1 MKSIRSKLI
10 FWVAVLFIF
19 IGLSIYLPLSIILPE
34 KITSQVIKRD
44 VDIAKFLSNET
55 KSLLLLDDKIALSIL
70 LHDNLD
76 RLEDV
81 QYLFVRGPEEKIISH
96 TFNKGFPKGLLSF
109 NPGSY
114 PHSVKGFLSNNR
126 RLYDIAIPIL
136 EGELGTLHMGI
147 SLESGK
153 KDIAE
158 IAKIN
163 YYVAIVILIGLGIG
177 IVVFLIIGILF
188 SNQIIRL
195 KNFASRIGGGDL
207 EAKIDIK
214 SKDEIGELT
223 TAFNEMVGHL
233 KENIQEIKRLNTV
246 EERNRIALDLHDGCA
261 QDLANIIKR
270 IELSE
275 RLYKIDPAKAIE
287 ELALLRESTKDL
299 LNRTRQVIF
308 DLKSPE
314 ETDFNIVDNLNSY
327 LIEYKKSNNIDVNLN
342 ISGSIDGIVNK
353 KSVFYIIREALANVK
368 KHSMARKVDLS
379 LVANN
384 GSNLKIFIK
393 DDGKGFNVNRTELSG
408 SSSGKWGLAGMRQR
422 ASSLGGTFVIE
433 SVPEQGTMVSIDI
446 PLKERS

>member
-1 MKSIRSKLI
+1 MKSMRSKLI
-10 FWVAVLFIF
+10 FWVTVLFIF
-19 IGLSIYLPLSIILPE
+19 IGLFIYLPLSIILPE
-34 KITSQVIKRD
+34 KIMSQVIKRD

-96 TFNKGFPKGLLSF
+96 TFSKGFPKGLLSF

-114 PHSVKGFLSNNR
+114 PHSVKGFLSNNK
-126 RLYDIAIPIL
+126 RLYDIAIPIS

-158 IAKIN
+158 IAKVN

-214 SKDEIGELT
+214 SKDEIGVLT

-275 RLYKIDPAKAIE
+275 RLYKIDPTKAIE
-287 ELALLRESTKDL
+287 ELTLLRESTKGL

-308 DLKSPE
+308 DLKSPAE
-314 ETDFNIVDNLNSY
+314 NDFVLRDKLAPFIKEYERSSNIVVKLDLTHSM
-327 LIEYKKSNNIDVNLN
+327 NNILP
-342 ISGSIDGIVNK
+342 IKAREI
-353 KSVFYIIREALANVK
+353 FYIIREAFNNIA
-368 KHSMARKVDLS
+368 KHSLAKSVT
-379 LVANN
+379 
-384 GSNLKIFIK
+384 LKMDAASTNRLIINIK
-393 DDGKGFNVNRTELSG
+393 DDGNGFDIKEIESTAIGQR
-408 SSSGKWGLAGMRQR
+408 KCGLMSMRER
-422 ASSLGGTFVIE
+422 AISLGGTVNIDTL
-433 SVPEQGTMVSIDI
+433 PGQGTEISVDI
-446 PLKERS
+446 PL

>member
-10 FWVAVLFIF
+10 FWIVVLFIF

-96 TFNKGFPKGLLSF
+96 TFSKGFPKGLLSF

-126 RLYDIAIPIL
+126 RLYDIAIPIS
-136 EGELGTLHMGI
+136 EGELGTLHMGV

-158 IAKIN
+158 IAKVN
-163 YYVAIVILIGLGIG
+163 YYVAIVILIGLGIS
-177 IVVFLIIGILF
+177 IVVFLIIGVLF

-207 EAKIDIK
+207 DAKIDIK
-214 SKDEIGELT
+214 SKDEIGVLT
-223 TAFNEMVGHL
+223 MAFNEMVGHL

-287 ELALLRESTKDL
+287 ELTLLRESTKGL
-299 LNRTRQVIF
+299 LSRTRQVIF

-314 ETDFNIVDNLNSY
+314 ETDFNIVDNLNNY
-327 LIEYKKSNNIDVNLN
+327 LIEYKKNNNIEVNLN

-368 KHSMARKVDLS
+368 KHSMARNVDLS

-393 DDGKGFNVNRTELSG
+393 DNGKGFNVNRTKLSD
-408 SSSGKWGLAGMRQR
+408 SSSGKWGLAGMRHR

-433 SVPEQGTMVSIDI
+433 SMPQQGTIVSIDI